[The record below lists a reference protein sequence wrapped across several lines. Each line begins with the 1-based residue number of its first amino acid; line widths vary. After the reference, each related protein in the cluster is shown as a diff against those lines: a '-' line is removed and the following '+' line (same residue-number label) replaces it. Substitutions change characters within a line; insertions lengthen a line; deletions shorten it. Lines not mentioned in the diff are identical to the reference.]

1 MQYLDVCKKND
12 GRIWHRKP
20 SPSNQDG
27 IIVQVCHSVLDSSVT
42 YPCRTVRFLYTSF
55 DRSGEQFIAAD
66 HHGNIYA
73 FNLNTNW
80 FALVKKLKVPP
91 TALAYSLKKKSE
103 FLVATANYSLQCFD
117 IETKEL
123 VAEMKGHQTAI
134 HSISVHASGKFAITV
149 SVDDAHLWE
158 LDKFHQL
165 KKLSINEDIS
175 ITEVFF
181 LPLSNII
188 ITCFKDDTIFGWDL
202 ETLSC
207 KFELPIPPGKK
218 TKYKTLASTR
228 SGRTL
233 AAAGHSRFINLFA
246 LDTHTLFRVIE
257 LPSKVTIVKQ
267 LLFLSDSFD
276 KGSNKILGAL
286 CQDGIARFMDIHS
299 CKLLFDIGSIEY
311 RIHSIASSLMGKHLI
326 GLMDSGCMNMYSLPV
341 LTSELNKPP
350 PPVVKAVKKSKSFEE
365 SIKNSYK
372 MKEKSS
378 SDSSEDKSVEDDI
391 DKDRLYR
398 ILRGHGEYPE
408 KYRFFIWR
416 SLLQLPENHTAYA
429 ALVDKG
435 NHSAFVTLQ
444 EHYPVKSMRLFRL
457 LQRVLSALAHWS
469 PILAETKYLPAL
481 VFPFLKVFHQNHLCC
496 FEIVATFV
504 INWCAHWFEYFPN
517 PPINILGMIENVL
530 SRHDP
535 ILLRHLIK
543 YQVTSQIY
551 AWPLLESLFTEV
563 LTKNEWL
570 RLWDHVFS
578 NHPAFLLMVVVAY
591 IVGARAALMKCVELE
606 DFKFFF
612 SQQNAVNI
620 GNVIK
625 QTYNLISST
634 PDEVNPLKL
643 LNDFVPLTRGQY
655 PVFNKYPKFIVDY
668 QKKEREKIQQQELEY
683 LRQRQLSL
691 ELHKATL
698 HRQQEEEAWF
708 RQQKLLLEAEDKRRK
723 MMKEEEGKLTE
734 QRRHLQTMNKEAKMK
749 QLNLLEDVRHKF
761 LGLLRKQHEIELNRL
776 NDQVSSQESQRAREF
791 EDIIN
796 ETEMKKFEKEL
807 EKRLYEQEILRE
819 YIQTT
824 NALNSEEK
832 IPKKHAELESK
843 ITECMV
849 DLLGDKKHQEL
860 VSEKVRKDIQ
870 CDSSKLTASDV
881 EKYNLEIEKE
891 NNADSIYNVDKDRNL
906 DESEYI
912 IQSDPNFCFSK
923 ERQRIQTETR
933 FMNEIRQLR
942 QRLVRES
949 CQKKPPL

>member
-1 MQYLDVCKKND
+1 MQYLDVCRKCD

-27 IIVQVCHSVLDSSVT
+27 IIVQVCHSVLDCSVT
-42 YPCRTVRFLYTSF
+42 YPSRTIRFLYASF
-55 DRSGEQFIAAD
+55 DRTGEQFIAAD
-66 HHGNIYA
+66 HHGNIFA

-80 FALVKKLKVPP
+80 FTLVKKAKIPP
-91 TALAYSLKKKSE
+91 TALAYTLKKKSE
-103 FLVATANYSLQCFD
+103 FLVAMANYSLHCYD
-117 IETKEL
+117 TETKEL

-134 HSISVHASGKFAITV
+134 NNISVHASGKFAITV
-149 SVDDAHLWE
+149 SVDDALLWNLE
-158 LDKFHQL
+158 KFQQL
-165 KKLSINEDIS
+165 KKLSINENIC

-188 ITCFKDDTIFGWDL
+188 ITCFKDDSIFGWDL

-233 AAAGHSRFINLFA
+233 AAAGHSRFISLFA

-267 LLFLSDSFD
+267 LVFLSDSFD

-299 CKLLFDIGSIEY
+299 CKLLFDIGTIED

-326 GLMDSGCMNMYSLPV
+326 GLMDSGNMNIYSLPA

-350 PPVVKAVKKSKSFEE
+350 PPVVKAVRKTKSFEE
-365 SIKNSYK
+365 SIKSCYK
-372 MKEKSS
+372 SSDKPS
-378 SDSSEDKSVEDDI
+378 SDSSEDKDLDESI

-398 ILRGHGEYPE
+398 ILKGHGEYPE

-416 SLLQLPENHTAYA
+416 QLLKLPENHTAYA

-435 NHSAFVTLQ
+435 NHSSFITLQ
-444 EHYPVKSMRLFRL
+444 EYYPVKSQRLFRL

-481 VFPFLKVFHQNHLCC
+481 VFPFLKVFYQNHLCC
-496 FEIVATFV
+496 FEIVATFI
-504 INWCAHWFEYFPN
+504 INWCGHWFEYFPN

-535 ILLRHLIK
+535 TLLRHLIK
-543 YQVTSQIY
+543 YKVTSQIY

-591 IVGARAALMKCVELE
+591 VIGARAALLKCVELD

-625 QTYNLISST
+625 ETYRLISST

-643 LNDFVPLTRGQY
+643 MNEFVPLTKGQY

-723 MMKEEEGKLTE
+723 MMKDEEEKLTE
-734 QRRHLQTMNKEAKMK
+734 RRRQLQTMNKEAKVK
-749 QLNLLEDVRHKF
+749 QLNLLDDVRHKF
-761 LGLLRKQHEIELNRL
+761 LSLLRKQHEIELHRL
-776 NDQVSSQESQRAREF
+776 NDQVSSQESQRVREL
-791 EDIIN
+791 EDVIS
-796 ETEMKKFEKEL
+796 ESEMKKFEREL
-807 EKRLYEQEILRE
+807 EKRLYEQETLRE
-819 YIQTT
+819 YIQTS
-824 NALNSEEK
+824 NALKSDGEISNR
-832 IPKKHAELESK
+832 HAELESR
-843 ITECMV
+843 IMECMV
-849 DLLGDKKHQEL
+849 ELLGDKRHQEI
-860 VSEKVRKDIQ
+860 VSEKVRKDILRN
-870 CDSSKLTASDV
+870 SSKLVPADV
-881 EKYNLEIEKE
+881 EKCDLETEKE
-891 NNADSIYNVDKDRNL
+891 NQPDNTYDIDRDKGL
-906 DESEYI
+906 DESLDI
-912 IQSDPNFCFSK
+912 TPNFCFSK
-923 ERQRIQTETR
+923 ERHRIQTETK

-942 QRLVRES
+942 QRLARES
-949 CQKKPPL
+949 YQQKPPS